1 MFSSFYRLSFHFFI
15 GEMTTSDEESIKDRE
30 SFMGTMTI
38 MDAMTTMTTFSLLR
52 SSKFGSVEIVP
63 YLCKA

>member
-1 MFSSFYRLSFHFFI
+1 
-15 GEMTTSDEESIKDRE
+15 MTTSDEESIKDRE

-38 MDAMTTMTTFSLLR
+38 MDAMTTFSLLR

>member
-38 MDAMTTMTTFSLLR
+38 MDAMTTFSLLR